1 MHLKFGGGRTSVTD
15 TLDGEKSTQ
24 SMQTRLYSVVLAV
37 VRYSERKGT
46 IVEDDIACCKKILS
60 RFLCASFISGQHNFP
75 HYSSSCSVKAFCGV
89 YRER

>member
-46 IVEDDIACCKKILS
+46 IVEDDIACCKKNTITVS
-60 RFLCASFISGQHNFP
+60 LCVLYFQSA
-75 HYSSSCSVKAFCGV
+75 
-89 YRER
+89 